1 VFSVD
6 KKEGRSFIRI
16 RRPGGGR
23 GAPSQPPA
31 DERKPAPRPAEVDAQ
46 HDEHERI
53 VIPRQD
59 RGSSPRSDIDVELR
73 EVRRGVKPGDRYLR
87 VVPGQRR
94 FTRVAPG
101 HYEATR
107 LASRP
112 PAGFDRVL
120 STAKGVVLGSPFATA
135 QAIHERLTR
144 VKALSVLGSDP
155 LSSSAYATEEALII
169 LALAGTGALI
179 YSLPISL
186 VVALLMVVVVISYRQ
201 TQKAYPS
208 GGGAYIV
215 AHENLGRVPG
225 LTAGAALMVDYVLL
239 VSVSVAAGVA
249 AITSAVPELYDWR
262 VPISVVVIA
271 LFTLGNLRGIRE
283 SGTLFAAPTYF
294 FILAMGAVVAI
305 GLFRVAIGDAPGSIL
320 HSAPPREELV
330 ATQGLSLWL
339 ILRAFSS
346 GGAALTGVEAMSN
359 NIPNFQPP
367 ESENARKTLT
377 IMAVIAIYLFLGIT
391 YLSTRFGL
399 VPAEN
404 DTIVSQLGRSV
415 LGENPLYFAYQATTA
430 LILFLAANTS
440 FYDFPLLS
448 AILARDKY
456 MPRQFAFRGD
466 RLAFSNGI
474 MVLAGLAIILLI
486 AYEAKTTKL
495 IPLYAVGVF
504 VSFTLSQSGMVK
516 HWLNLKEPGWRASL
530 IMNGVG
536 AVATGVVAVIITAT
550 KFTHGAW
557 ISILMMAV
565 LMIIFMLIRRHYDWF
580 TGRILVSDD
589 ELPAGVPTAVP
600 IVRTGERDEVEYLP
614 PRDHVIVP
622 VDGINKI
629 SLGAIGMA
637 RELSRMVTAV
647 HLTDKREEAEEF
659 RERWRLGV
667 PDIPLQIIES
677 PYRQFVAPM
686 LEYLHLLANTEPQRI
701 TVILPSF
708 VARHWW
714 ERVLHNRDVLRLRPF
729 LSQDPEIRLVDFPY
743 RLGDENGGGTPPGS
757 VPGSAPR
764 PSGPL

>member
-1 VFSVD
+1 ME
-6 KKEGRSFIRI
+6 KKGPPTFIRI
-16 RRPGGGR
+16 PRPRRGDADMPAPAPAPEPPPDVPPPKPSGGVGAEGRREGAHERVTEEQTERRPR
-23 GAPSQPPA
+23 
-31 DERKPAPRPAEVDAQ
+31 
-46 HDEHERI
+46 ERI
-53 VIPRQD
+53 VIPRQE
-59 RGSSPRSDIDVELR
+59 RGEKKHGELDIELR
-73 EVRRGVKPGDRYLR
+73 EVRRGVRPGDRYLR

-94 FTRVAPG
+94 FTRVDTG
-101 HYEATR
+101 HIEATR

-120 STAKGVVLGSPFATA
+120 STVKGAVLGSPFATA
-135 QAIHERLTR
+135 QAIHERLTK

-179 YSLPISL
+179 YVLPISM
-186 VVALLMVVVVISYRQ
+186 VVALLMAIVVVSYRQ

-262 VPISVVVIA
+262 VPLSVVVIA

-294 FILAMGAVVAI
+294 FVLAMGAVVAI
-305 GLFRVAIGDAPGSIL
+305 GLVRVVIGDAPGSVL
-320 HSAPPREELV
+320 HSAPAREEVL

-359 NIPNFQPP
+359 NIPNFKPP
-367 ESENARKTLT
+367 ESENAQRTLT
-377 IMAVIAIYLFLGIT
+377 IMAVIAIYLFLGISF
-391 YLSTRFGL
+391 LSTRFGL
-399 VPAEN
+399 VPAE
-404 DTIVSQLGRSV
+404 DETIVSQLGRAV
-415 LGENPLYFAYQATTA
+415 LGENPLYFAYQAATA

-474 MVLAGLAIILLI
+474 MVLAGLAVVLLVV
-486 AYEAKTTKL
+486 YDAKTTKL

-516 HWLNLKEPGWRASL
+516 HWLKLKEPGWRSSL

-557 ISILMMAV
+557 ISILLMIV
-565 LMIIFMLIRRHYDWF
+565 LMIMFILIRRHYDWF
-580 TGRILVSDD
+580 SRRISVSKD

-600 IVRTGERDEVEYLP
+600 IVRAGERDQPEYLP

-622 VDGINKI
+622 VDGINRI

-637 RELSRMVTAV
+637 RELSPMVTAV
-647 HLTDKREEAEEF
+647 HLTDKRDEAEEF
-659 RERWRLGV
+659 RERWQRDV

-686 LEYLHLLANTEPQRI
+686 LEYLHLLAGTEPQRI
-701 TVILPSF
+701 SVVLPSF

-714 ERVLHNRDVLRLRPF
+714 ERFLHNRDVLRLRPF
-729 LSQDPEIRLVDFPY
+729 LSADPHVRLVDFPY
-743 RLGDENGGGTPPGS
+743 QLRD
-757 VPGSAPR
+757 
-764 PSGPL
+764 